1 MKIQSLIPIL
11 ALWAFALPLAGQT
24 ARLYSPDNGLPN
36 TQVNQICQD
45 RSGIIWICTEGGL
58 IRFDGVDFETFRRDR
73 ENPNSITSDS
83 VHDIVEDVTGTRW
96 VATAT
101 GLDIFDSDYNTF
113 RRFDLQEPRRPE
125 SNPYIVSILEVPDRV
140 AGSKLFV
147 ATGGY
152 GIFIIDA
159 QTQRLQDE
167 RRKLLLSHLPTEF
180 IHSMFLD
187 ADRHLWV
194 VPEGPFSSVI
204 LDVDTLAPAEGISLE
219 PALAAHWDRIRVTDI
234 AEDPVS
240 RNLLL
245 ATASDGLLVYESAT
259 RTLRRARGRSAAAT
273 VASTIL
279 FDTQSETTDARSF
292 LLGDEDGG
300 LLHFDTRTEEVQ
312 PGSLPSIRQ
321 DMNRW
326 KATTAIVDNQGNI
339 WLGLY
344 QTGVLLAPKSMF
356 GFAYMGFNRDDIPGE
371 NSACVMALYSDGAR
385 LWAGTDGAGLF
396 CRERGRRVRNFT
408 RENSGLGN
416 NSVMAITGDRRG
428 TLWIGTYSGGLYSMD
443 AHGSIRAFPDA
454 AGLGTERIRSLA
466 YDPQRDLLYVGT
478 YGAGLAIVDAAT
490 HRLTGKYANDENLW
504 VSALHISA
512 DGTLWVG
519 TYNGPKRYDP
529 ESRQLTAFNFPPE
542 GEPMRIY
549 AISSDPDGTLWL
561 GSGEGLF
568 RVNPATG
575 EFRQYTEKDGLAN
588 NVVRSILRANDGAI
602 WVSTASGI
610 SRIPA
615 EGGTITSYHASD
627 GLQGNEFR
635 SGAACISPAGR
646 LFFGGTSGATA
657 INPAMMDGGVHK
669 VPQVSLSRL
678 SFLNQE
684 VGYDPQLANRNL
696 IDKHISQ
703 ATRIS
708 VPTGVDLFSIEFSTP
723 EYTNPQRIVYDY
735 RLRGYDADW
744 KTAPSRIRMATYTN
758 VPPGHY
764 HFEVRAY
771 FEGAPADFTE
781 REVELRVAAPWY
793 RTGAATGFYL
803 LVLAGLALLLRHLFL
818 QRRARKREQED
829 AELKELRLGLFT
841 NLTHEIRTPLNLVMG
856 PLGTLRV
863 SEQDPARKDTY
874 NLMYRN
880 CLRINRIVNQLMDL
894 RKIDAGQ
901 MPMHFRETD
910 VIYFIKDIMQSFS
923 NLAQT
928 RQIDFALEA
937 PRKEEFLWIDQGNFD
952 KIIYNILSNA
962 FKHTPEGGRIRI
974 RVSAPEPNAGQLR
987 PDIRQAVSIRIFNS
1001 GSQVE
1006 EAYLGRIFDRFVQ
1019 VNPHDALSGS
1029 GVGLNLT
1036 KMLVELH
1043 HGRISAENEEGGVE
1057 FSVVIP
1063 AGNAHLTQEELSE
1076 TPHHKDLY
1084 VKAPAAESD
1093 GHEDQ
1098 TYAASEQPEK
1108 RTVRAKKNIVVVE
1121 DDAETRDYLKTLLG
1135 DFYNVTACTDAQAAW
1150 PVVAETRPDVVVTDL
1165 VMPGMT
1171 GSEFCAR
1178 IRQNPDTNHIP
1189 VIILTGENSEQ
1200 EERVANDSG
1209 ADKFLSKPISVD
1221 LLLSSISQVIA
1232 AREAVKDK
1240 FGVALNF
1247 DYSGIKMGSAD
1258 EKLLRRIVESVSA
1271 HLDDPDFGVTALCE
1285 DVGISR
1291 VHLNRKLKAFGK
1303 DSPGSLIK
1311 TFRMKQAAHLLID
1324 NHVNVSEVA
1333 YRVGFASHSYFSSS
1347 FKEFF
1352 GMTPREFVSR
1362 HNENPDDEMLK
1373 KLLE

>member
-1 MKIQSLIPIL
+1 MKIQSIIPLL
-11 ALWAFALPLAGQT
+11 ALLAVSGTVSGQT

-45 RSGIIWICTEGGL
+45 RSGIVWICTEGGL
-58 IRFDGVDFETFRRDR
+58 VRFDGVDFETFQRDR
-73 ENPNSITSDS
+73 ENPNSISSDS
-83 VHDIVEDVTGTRW
+83 VHDIVEDVNGTMW
-96 VATAT
+96 VATAS
-101 GLDIFDSDYNTF
+101 GLNLFDADYNSF
-113 RRFDLQEPRRPE
+113 HRYELRDERRPE
-125 SNPYIVSILEVPDRV
+125 NIPYIVKILEVPDRV
-140 AGSKLFV
+140 SGSRLFV

-152 GIFIIDA
+152 GIFVID
-159 QTQRLQDE
+159 TRTRHLQEE
-167 RRKLLLSHLPTEF
+167 RRKLLLSHLPSDY

-194 VPEGPFSSVI
+194 VSEGTTPTVI
-204 LDVDTLAPAEGISLE
+204 LDVDTLAPAEGISIE
-219 PALAAHWDRIRVTDI
+219 PSLSARWDKVRITAI

-240 RNLLL
+240 RNLLIG
-245 ATASDGLLVYESAT
+245 TSTDGLLVYESAT
-259 RTLRRARGRSAAAT
+259 RTLRRARGRSAART
-273 VASTIL
+273 VAASIL
-279 FDTQSETTDARSF
+279 FDTQSETPDTRSF
-292 LLGDEDGG
+292 LLGDENGG
-300 LLHFDTRTEEVQ
+300 LLHFDTRTEETE

-321 DMNRW
+321 DVSRW
-326 KATTAIVDNQGNI
+326 KATAATVDNQGNI

-344 QTGVLLAPKSMF
+344 QTGVLVAPKSMF
-356 GFAYMGFNRDDIPGE
+356 GFNYIGFNEHNNPGE
-371 NSACVMALYSDGAR
+371 NSACVMALYDDGRR

-396 CRERGRRVRNFT
+396 CREGQKTRNFT
-408 RENSGLGN
+408 RTNSRLDN
-416 NSVMAITGDRRG
+416 NAVMAVLGDRRG
-428 TLWIGTYSGGLYSMD
+428 TLWVGTYAGGLYE
-443 AHGSIRAFPDA
+443 IDA
-454 AGLGTERIRSLA
+454 AGTIRPFPDPAGIGTERVRCLA
-466 YDPQRDLLYVGT
+466 YDADRDWLYVGT
-478 YGAGLAIVDAAT
+478 YGAGLAVVDART
-490 HRLTGKYANDENLW
+490 KRVIHSVVNDDNRW
-504 VSALHISA
+504 VSALHIDA
-512 DGTLWVG
+512 AGILWVG
-519 TYNGPKRYDP
+519 TYNGPKRFDP
-529 ESRQLTAFNFPPE
+529 ATRQLTAFDVLHENEPP
-542 GEPMRIY
+542 RIY
-549 AISSDPDGTLWL
+549 TIGSEPDGTLWF
-561 GSGEGLF
+561 GTGEGVF
-568 RVNPATG
+568 RVSPDGT
-575 EFRQYTEKDGLAN
+575 EIRQYSEKDGLAN
-588 NVVRSILRANDGAI
+588 NVVRSILRANNGEI
-602 WVSTASGI
+602 WISTASGLSRFSPETGRI
-610 SRIPA
+610 S
-615 EGGTITSYHASD
+615 SYHASD

-635 SGAACISPAGR
+635 SGAACIAPSGR
-646 LFFGGTSGATA
+646 LYFGGTSGVTA

-678 SFLNQE
+678 SFLNRE
-684 VGYDPQLANRNL
+684 VEYNPQPEARNL

-703 ATRIS
+703 ATRIN
-708 VPTGVDLFSIEFSTP
+708 VPTGVDLFSLEFSAP
-723 EYTNPQRIVYDY
+723 EYTNPQRIMFDY
-735 RLRGYDADW
+735 RLRGYDSDW
-744 KTAPSRIRMATYTN
+744 KTAPSRLRMATYTN
-758 VPPGHY
+758 VPPGNY

-771 FEGAPADFTE
+771 FEGAPEDYTARSVDLH
-781 REVELRVAAPWY
+781 VDAPWY
-793 RTGAATGFYL
+793 RTGVATVFYL
-803 LVLAGLALLLRHLFL
+803 VLLAGIGLLLHNMFM

-863 SEQDPARKDTY
+863 TEQDPSRKDTY

-937 PRKEEFLWIDQGNFD
+937 PRKEELLWIDQGNFD

-974 RVSAPEPNAGQLR
+974 RVSAPVPNTGLLR
-987 PDIRQAVSIRIFNS
+987 PDIHKYVTIRIFNS

-1006 EAYLGRIFDRFVQ
+1006 EAYLSRIFDRFVQ

-1043 HGRISAENEEGGVE
+1043 HGKISAENEDGGVV

-1063 AGNAHLTQEELSE
+1063 EGNAHLTQEELSE

-1084 VKAPAAESD
+1084 VKTTEAQPD

-1098 TYAASEQPEK
+1098 TYVAADNPEV

-1121 DDAETRDYLKTLLG
+1121 DDAETRDYLKSLLR
-1135 DFYNVTACTDAQAAW
+1135 DLYNVTACADAQEAW
-1150 PVVAETRPDVVVTDL
+1150 PVVAGQKPDVVVTDL
-1165 VMPGMT
+1165 VMPGMS
-1171 GSEFCAR
+1171 GSEFCAK
-1178 IRQNPDTNHIP
+1178 IRQTPETNHIP

-1221 LLLSSISQVIA
+1221 LLLSSISQVIS

-1240 FGVALNF
+1240 FGVTMNF
-1247 DYSGIKMGSAD
+1247 DYSGIRMGSAD

-1271 HLDDPDFGVTALCE
+1271 HLDDPEFGVAMLCE

-1303 DSPGSLIK
+1303 DSPGTLIK
-1311 TFRMKQAAHLLID
+1311 NFRMKQAAHLLVD
-1324 NHVNVSEVA
+1324 NRVNVSEVA

-1352 GMTPREFVSR
+1352 GMTPREFVAR

>member
-11 ALWAFALPLAGQT
+11 ALWALSLPAAGQT
-24 ARLYSPDNGLPN
+24 ARLYTPDNGLPN

-45 RSGIIWICTEGGL
+45 RSGIVWICTEGGL
-58 IRFDGVDFETFRRDR
+58 VRFDGVDFETFRRDR
-73 ENPNSITSDS
+73 ENPSSITSDS
-83 VHDIVEDVTGTRW
+83 VHDIVEDLCGTKW

-101 GLDIFDSDYNTF
+101 GLDLFDPDYNTF
-113 RRFDLQEPRRPE
+113 QRFDLQDPRRPE
-125 SNPYIVSILEVPDRV
+125 SNIYIVRILEVPDRV
-140 AGSKLFV
+140 SGSKLFV

-152 GIFIIDA
+152 GIYIIDPLT
-159 QTQRLQDE
+159 QTLQDE
-167 RRKLLLSHLPTEF
+167 RRGLLQSHLQTEY
-180 IHSMFLD
+180 IHSLFLD
-187 ADRHLWV
+187 ADRHLWII
-194 VPEGPFSSVI
+194 PEGPFPTVI
-204 LDVDTLAPAEGISLE
+204 LDVDTLAPAEGISVE
-219 PALAAHWDRIRVTDI
+219 PALAARWDRLRITDI

-245 ATASDGLLVYESAT
+245 GTASDGLLVYESAS

-321 DMNRW
+321 DVKRW
-326 KATTAIVDNQGNI
+326 KATTALSDNQGNI

-356 GFAYMGFNRDDIPGE
+356 GFAYMGFNADDIPGE
-371 NSACVMALYSDGAR
+371 NSACVMALYSEGGR
-385 LWAGTDGAGLF
+385 LWVGTDGAGLF
-396 CRERGRRVRNFT
+396 CRERGKAIRHFS
-408 RENSGLGN
+408 RENSRLGN
-416 NSVMAITGDRRG
+416 NSVMAIAGDRHG
-428 TLWIGTYSGGLYSMD
+428 TLWIGTYSGGLYYMD
-443 AHGSIRAFPDA
+443 AHGSIHAFPDD
-454 AGLGTERIRSLA
+454 AGIGTERIRSLA
-466 YDPQRDLLYVGT
+466 YDAGRDLLYVGT
-478 YGAGLAIVDAAT
+478 YGAGLAVMDAAT
-490 HRLTGKYANDENLW
+490 HRITRNFSGNDNLW
-504 VSALHISA
+504 ISALHIDA
-512 DGTLWVG
+512 AGILWVG

-529 ESRQLTAFNFPPE
+529 ADGQLTAFNFPAD
-542 GEPMRIY
+542 GEPVRVY
-549 AISSDPDGTLWL
+549 AISSEPDGALWL
-561 GSGEGLF
+561 GAGEGVFRIDPASGEY
-568 RVNPATG
+568 
-575 EFRQYTEKDGLAN
+575 RQFTEKDGLAN
-588 NVVRSILRANDGAI
+588 NVVRSILRADDGSV

-610 SRIPA
+610 SRIAPD
-615 EGGTITSYHASD
+615 GGEITSYHASD

-635 SGAACISPAGR
+635 SGAACISPQGR
-646 LFFGGTSGATA
+646 LFFGGTSGVTA
-657 INPAMMDGGVHK
+657 ISPSRMDGGVHK

-678 SFLNQE
+678 TLLNRE
-684 VGYDPQLANRNL
+684 VNYDPALQERNL
-696 IDKHISQ
+696 IDKHISH

-708 VPTGVDLFSIEFSTP
+708 VPTGVDLFSLEFSTP

-771 FEGAPADFTE
+771 FEGAPDDYTE
-781 REVELRVAAPWY
+781 RQVELHVAAPWY
-793 RTGAATGFYL
+793 RTGAATIFYL
-803 LVLAGLALLLRHLFL
+803 IALAGLALLLRNVFL

-856 PLGTLRV
+856 PLGALRV
-863 SEQDPARKDTY
+863 TEQDPARKDTY

-928 RQIDFALEA
+928 RQIDFALDA
-937 PRKEEFLWIDQGNFD
+937 PRNEEFLWIDQGNFD

-974 RVSAPEPNAGQLR
+974 RVSAPQPNAGQLR
-987 PDIRQAVSIRIFNS
+987 QDIREAVTIRIFNS
-1001 GSQVE
+1001 GSRVE

-1043 HGRISAENEEGGVE
+1043 HGTISAENEADGVE
-1057 FSVVIP
+1057 FRVVIP

-1084 VKAPAAESD
+1084 VKAPEPPSD
-1093 GHEDQ
+1093 EHEDQ
-1098 TYAASEQPEK
+1098 TYAAADQPET
-1108 RTVRAKKNIVVVE
+1108 RTVRVKKSIVVVE
-1121 DDAETRDYLKTLLG
+1121 DDAETRDYLKALLRSR
-1135 DFYNVTACTDAQAAW
+1135 YNVTACADAQAAW
-1150 PVVAETRPDVVVTDL
+1150 PVVTATRPDVVVSDL
-1165 VMPGMT
+1165 VMPGMS
-1171 GSEFCAR
+1171 GSEFCAQ
-1178 IRQNPDTNHIP
+1178 IRQNPDTSHIP

-1221 LLLSSISQVIA
+1221 LLLSSISQVIS

-1240 FGVALNF
+1240 FGVALNY

-1258 EKLLRRIVESVSA
+1258 EKLLRRILESVSN
-1271 HLDDPDFGVTALCE
+1271 HLDDPEFGVTMLCE

-1303 DSPGSLIK
+1303 DSPGTLIK
-1311 TFRMKQAAHLLID
+1311 TFRMKQAAHLLVD
-1324 NHVNVSEVA
+1324 NRVNVSEVA
-1333 YRVGFASHSYFSSS
+1333 YRVGFSSHSYFSSS

-1352 GMTPREFVSR
+1352 GMTPREFVAR
-1362 HNENPDDEMLK
+1362 HDENPDDELLK
-1373 KLLE
+1373 KLLK

>member
-1 MKIQSLIPIL
+1 MKIQSLIPLL
-11 ALWAFALPLAGQT
+11 ALWVASLPLAGQT

-58 IRFDGVDFETFRRDR
+58 VRFDGVDFETFRRDR

-83 VHDIVEDVTGTRW
+83 VHDIVEDVTGRKW

-101 GLDIFDSDYNTF
+101 GLNIFDSDYNTF
-113 RRFDLQEPRRPE
+113 RRFDLQDPRRPE
-125 SNPYIVSILEVPDRV
+125 SNPYIVRVLEVPDRV
-140 AGSKLFV
+140 SGSKLFV

-152 GIFIIDA
+152 GVFIIDS

-167 RRKLLLSHLPTEF
+167 RRQLLLSHLPTEF
-180 IHSMFLD
+180 IHSLFLD

-194 VPEGPFSSVI
+194 MPEGPFPTVI

-219 PALAAHWDRIRVTDI
+219 PALAARWDKLRLTDI

-240 RNLLL
+240 RNLLI

-273 VASTIL
+273 VASSIL
-279 FDTQSETTDARSF
+279 FDTQSETSDARSF

-300 LLHFDTRTEEVQ
+300 LLHFDTRTEEIQ

-321 DMNRW
+321 DVSRW
-326 KATTAIVDNQGNI
+326 KATTATTDNQGNI

-344 QTGVLLAPKSMF
+344 QTGVLVAPKSMF
-356 GFAYMGFNRDDIPGE
+356 GFTYMGFNAQDNPGE
-371 NSACVMALYSDGAR
+371 NSACVMALYSDGR
-385 LWAGTDGAGLF
+385 GLWAGTDGAGLF
-396 CRERGRRVRNFT
+396 YRERGRTRHFT
-408 RENSGLGN
+408 RENSRLGN
-416 NSVMAITGDRRG
+416 NSVMAITGDRHG
-428 TLWIGTYSGGLYSMD
+428 SVWIGTYAGGLYSMD
-443 AHGSIRAFPDA
+443 ARGNIRAFSDA
-454 AGLGTERIRSLA
+454 AGVGTERIRSLA
-466 YDPQRDLLYVGT
+466 YDPKRDLVYVGT
-478 YGAGLAIVDAAT
+478 YGAGLVVIDAAT
-490 HRLTGKYANDENLW
+490 HRLTGRFANDDNLW
-504 VSALHISA
+504 ISALHVSA

-529 ESRQLTAFNFPPE
+529 ESRQLTSFDFPTG
-542 GEPMRIY
+542 GEPLRIY
-549 AISSDPDGTLWL
+549 AISSEPDGTLWL
-561 GSGEGLF
+561 GSGEGVF
-568 RVNPATG
+568 RIDPTSG
-575 EFRQYTEKDGLAN
+575 EFRQFSEKDGLAN

-610 SRIPA
+610 SRIAPD
-615 EGGTITSYHASD
+615 GGEITSYHASD

-657 INPAMMDGGVHK
+657 INPATMDRGVHK

-678 SFLNQE
+678 SLLNRE
-684 VGYDPQLANRNL
+684 VTYDPVLEGRNL

-708 VPTGVDLFSIEFSTP
+708 IPTGVDLFSIEFSAP

-735 RLRGYDADW
+735 RLRGFDADW
-744 KTAPSRIRMATYTN
+744 KTAPSRFRMATYTN

-771 FEGAPADFTE
+771 FEGAPEDFTE
-781 REVELRVAAPWY
+781 REVELHVAAPWY
-793 RTGAATGFYL
+793 RTGYATVFYL
-803 LVLAGLALLLRHLFL
+803 LVLAGLALLLRNFFL

-901 MPMHFRETD
+901 MPMHFRKTD

-937 PRKEEFLWIDQGNFD
+937 PRQEEFLWIDQGNFD

-962 FKHTPEGGRIRI
+962 FKHTPEGGRVRI
-974 RVSAPEPNAGQLR
+974 RVSAPEVNAGVLR
-987 PDIRQAVSIRIFNS
+987 PDIRQTVTISIFNS
-1001 GSQVE
+1001 GSKVE

-1043 HGRISAENEEGGVE
+1043 HGKISAENEEAGVV
-1057 FSVVIP
+1057 FRVVIP
-1063 AGNAHLTQEELSE
+1063 VGNAHLTQEELSE

-1084 VKAPAAESD
+1084 VKAPAQDSD

-1098 TYAASEQPEK
+1098 TYAAAGQPEK
-1108 RTVRAKKNIVVVE
+1108 RAARAKKNIVVVE
-1121 DDAETRDYLKTLLG
+1121 DDAETRDYLMTLLS
-1135 DFYNVTACTDAQAAW
+1135 DFYNVTACADAQAAW
-1150 PVVAETRPDVVVTDL
+1150 PVVAETKPDVVVTDL
-1165 VMPGMT
+1165 VMPGMS

-1178 IRQNPDTNHIP
+1178 IRQTPETDHIP

-1200 EERVANDSG
+1200 EERLANDSG

-1221 LLLSSISQVIA
+1221 LLLSSISQVIS
-1232 AREAVKDK
+1232 ARETVKDK

-1271 HLDDPDFGVTALCE
+1271 HLDDPEFGVATLCE
-1285 DVGISR
+1285 EVGISR

-1303 DSPGSLIK
+1303 DSPGTLIK
-1311 TFRMKQAAHLLID
+1311 TFRMKQAAHLLVD

-1333 YRVGFASHSYFSSS
+1333 YRVGFSSHSYFSSS

-1352 GMTPREFVSR
+1352 GMTPREFVQR
-1362 HNENPDDEMLK
+1362 HDENPDDEMLK